1 MASYDDGR
9 EYARKSRSEMRVPKW
24 NGEEDENAVE
34 YGEGYDIPDSRP
46 REYDDAPRSTT
57 RPNPARN
64 AYDPRDYARDD
75 YRNTYSNP
83 RDNYRGERNDSRDNY
98 RTENT
103 YTRDAR
109 RYDGQRM
116 QGDQKQGAHG
126 QRSPVYGGRDHDNIP
141 PADARPQIDRRILI
155 ALTAFVLVLIVVV
168 PLMMR
173 NVKRVSIKDNT
184 KRSAAIITLSTAA
197 PEATAVPEATGAPT
211 EAATLSPGQI
221 VSQYT
226 GRTLDKNK
234 PAVALTFDDGPSN
247 QTGRI
252 LDALEK
258 SGGLGTFFVLGDRVE
273 QYADEVKREYSMGNL
288 VGTHLYSHSKLTE
301 MTAAEVE
308 NELSQCNAAHISILG
323 TQPEVARTPY
333 GATSTTVCEALG
345 LPIINW
351 SLNSNDWETR
361 DADRI
366 YNDVMNNVQDG
377 DIVLFHDLKDFSAS
391 AVERIVPDLVKQG
404 YQLVTVQELFELKG
418 RTLEDGV
425 VYSSR
430 VTAAA
435 EE

>member
-24 NGEEDENAVE
+24 NGEEDENAVK
-34 YGEGYDIPDSRP
+34 YGEGYDIPDNRP
-46 REYDDAPRSTT
+46 REYDDASRSTV

-64 AYDPRDYARDD
+64 AYESRDSYRREQTDPRSSRQTEPKYTHGARL
-75 YRNTYSNP
+75 
-83 RDNYRGERNDSRDNY
+83 
-98 RTENT
+98 
-103 YTRDAR
+103 
-109 RYDGQRM
+109 YDGQRM

-141 PADARPQIDRRILI
+141 PADVRPHTDRRILI
-155 ALTAFVLVLIVVV
+155 ALTALVLALIIAV

-173 NVKRVSIKDNT
+173 NVKRVSVQNKSKN
-184 KRSAAIITLSTAA
+184 KAAIITLSTAA
-197 PEATAVPEATGAPT
+197 PDATAAPEATQAPT
-211 EAATLSPGQI
+211 EAVTLSTGQI

-234 PAVALTFDDGPSN
+234 PAIALTFDDGPSN

-258 SGGLGTFFVLGDRVE
+258 SGGLGTFFVLGERVE
-273 QYADEVKREYSMGNL
+273 QYADEVKREYNMGNL

-308 NELSQCNAAHISILG
+308 NELNRCNAAHISIMG
-323 TQPEVARTPY
+323 AQPELARTPY
-333 GATSTTVCEALG
+333 GATSTMVCEALG

-391 AVERIVPDLVKQG
+391 ALERIIPALTGQG

-418 RTLEDGV
+418 RTLEAGV

-430 VTAAA
+430 VTAADG
-435 EE
+435 E